1 MTLMVMLTAMIMT
14 KTAIKV
20 TPTVTVMV
28 IATTMMMDISIDA
41 DGRLDGVVLSDK
53 HTDLWNPLWNSL
65 HTCRYASCVS
75 EPGTDQWPCLLAISS
90 NWYAGVVWCLVA
102 KQSCR
107 VGRSTC

>member
-107 VGRSTC
+107 V